1 VFDLYSHVLPCVCS
15 GVATALKI
23 LFSAPDCKGSLP
35 PSEQLPFG
43 EQVELERN
51 EVIAL
56 INLLGRFSH
65 SVETYN
71 QLMGRLQQQGE
82 AAAPGVAGKVV

>member
-1 VFDLYSHVLPCVCS
+1 
-15 GVATALKI
+15 
-23 LFSAPDCKGSLP
+23 
-35 PSEQLPFG
+35 
-43 EQVELERN
+43 VELERN